1 MTSSPG
7 STLPTYKL
15 LVDKICEQETDKEK
29 QKKFFSNCNYIDWH
43 DDETRA
49 YIKSICEEDLNDL
62 DGSQRK
68 RRKIE

>member
-1 MTSSPG
+1 MGINIDIFGTA
-7 STLPTYKL
+7 KL

-29 QKKFFSNCNYIDWH
+29 QKKIFSNCVDCR

-68 RRKIE
+68 RRKLND